1 MNERIKSAFDN
12 IRAEE
17 ELKEK
22 TSRYVA
28 ARIEKRRP
36 GFMAVRLAPMLACL
50 ALVIL
55 VGGWAWFSPS
65 ATISVDINPSL
76 ELGVNRF
83 DKVVQVVGWNE
94 DGRELASSLDL
105 KYMDYDKALE
115 QIMGSEEI
123 SSLLSGDGVMTVAVV
138 GDNEAQCG
146 RLLSGVRSCTAGQGN
161 AYCYSASEE
170 ELEEAQTVGLSYG
183 KYRAYLELTQAGGQ
197 LSPDQVRDM
206 SMREIRD
213 MIESLSGETE
223 SGSGQVHVPGSGQGQ
238 GQGQG
243 SGQGK
248 GPAWARSSGDEN

>member
-1 MNERIKSAFDN
+1 MNERIKSAFDSVK
-12 IRAEE
+12 ADE

-22 TSRYVA
+22 TSRYVD

-36 GFMAVRLAPMLACL
+36 VFRAARLAPMLACFV
-50 ALVIL
+50 LVIL

-76 ELGVNRF
+76 ELWVNRF

-105 KYMDYDKALE
+105 KYLDYEQALE
-115 QIMGSEEI
+115 EIMASEKV
-123 SSLLSGDGVMTVAVV
+123 SSLLADDGVLSLAVV
-138 GDNEAQCG
+138 GDNEKQCG
-146 RLLSGVRSCTAGQGN
+146 RLLSGLQRCTAGQGN

-170 ELEEAQTVGLSYG
+170 ELEEAHSLGLSYG
-183 KYRAYLELTQAGGQ
+183 KYRAYLELVELGSDI
-197 LSPDQVRDM
+197 SPREISTM
-206 SMREIRD
+206 TMREIRD
-213 MIESLSGETE
+213 MIESLSGETA
-223 SGSGQVHVPGSGQGQ
+223 SGSSQTHVPGNGQ

-248 GPAWARSSGDEN
+248 GPAWAREGEG